1 MRLTSLN
8 EVARRSGCELVSRE
22 KGMRAEEIR
31 VGAVTVDS
39 RRLTPP
45 NALFFALA
53 GQHTDGHGFVADA
66 LAAGCVAA
74 VVDARR
80 AGELTGVRGPLLLAP
95 ATEPRD
101 ADGGGSEGEDNRA
114 DGGDPVLAAL
124 VRLATWWRGQLK
136 ARVLGITGSN
146 GKTTVKSALH
156 AVLARAVRT
165 AVSPGSY
172 NSRLGVALSLLG
184 MDSGAEVALVEAGV
198 SEPGNMAPLEAMI
211 RPDLGLVTGLGT
223 AHIGRFTTRKRIG
236 VEKLQLFGNIA
247 KRSGRDPGH
256 DPGWVLI
263 PDDPVCRDLARDLRC
278 DVHVFGQDNATANTV
293 GVQRLSTTWRLS
305 QVVLLTFPD
314 GDRFDIEVRDT
325 SGAQVQNVA
334 ATASA
339 ALLLG
344 LAPADIAGA
353 LDGFRPPPQR
363 LETWQSPDGVTIIN
377 DCYSADPT
385 STDAALRALGEYPAN
400 ARKVFVFGG
409 MAGLGDQAEQEHRHA
424 GGLAAEV
431 GVDVLAAVGHRAEA
445 TARAFDEANS
455 GELLRFA
462 DPAQAAGHLS
472 RVLRH
477 GDVVLVKGPTDLRMN
492 GLARALVESSAPTR
506 LIIDL
511 TTVEANL
518 RQLRRHVSTGVKLC
532 PIVKA
537 AAYGGDPVRL
547 CRFLERIG
555 VDYLGVAFTDE
566 GVALRKAGISLPVLV
581 LSPGRGEERLLVN
594 HMLTPV
600 LHSVEGLEALE
611 EAASRVDSPQR
622 VHLEVD
628 TGMGR
633 YGLFPDEVLAVARRI
648 HGSTRL
654 ELEGV
659 MTHFAAAEDPA
670 EDDFTR
676 SQIAQFNRVLASLE
690 AEGIPVAIRHAAAT
704 AAALRFDEARFD
716 MVRVGLGLY
725 GVLPSESCR
734 QSLSLECAV
743 AAVSRISSI
752 KTFPRGHTLGYGR
765 RYRVTAATER
775 IAFIPCG
782 YHDAVWRDLYRGGGE
797 VLVRGVRCPIVGT
810 VSMDSAP
817 INISAVPDADIG
829 DDVLLFGQWQGQILP
844 PEEVA
849 ERANT
854 VTHQLLSGVGPRVQR
869 IYQEG

>member
-1 MRLTSLN
+1 MRQLPLD
-8 EVARRSGCELVSRE
+8 EVARAAGCEL
-22 KGMRAEEIR
+22 RARVDGIR
-31 VGAVTVDS
+31 VAAVTVDS

-45 NALFFALA
+45 HALFFAL
-53 GQHTDGHGFVADA
+53 GGRHTDGHRFVADA
-66 LAAGCVAA
+66 LGAGCVAA

-80 AGELTGVRGPLLLAP
+80 APDLATRGHGPLLLAP
-95 ATEPRD
+95 AGDDE
-101 ADGGGSEGEDNRA
+101 
-114 DGGDPVLAAL
+114 GDPVLAAL
-124 VRLATWWRGQLK
+124 VRLATWWRGQLG
-136 ARVLGITGSN
+136 ARVLAITGSN

-156 AVLARAVRT
+156 AVLSRRVPT

-184 MDSGAEVALVEAGV
+184 MDAEARVALVEAGV
-198 SEPGNMAPLEAMI
+198 SEPGDMAPLEAMI
-211 RPDLGLVTGLGT
+211 RPDLGLLTGLGT
-223 AHIGRFTTRKRIG
+223 AHIGRFGKPERIG
-236 VEKLQLFGNIA
+236 AEKIRLFERIA
-247 KRSGRDPGH
+247 GPSGAA
-256 DPGWVLI
+256 PGWVLV
-263 PDDPVCRDLARDLRC
+263 PDDPACRKLAQGLRC
-278 DVHVFGQDNATANTV
+278 NVHFFGGNGPGDGASEGAV
-293 GVQRLSTTWRLS
+293 GVERLSATWRQGQAVRLH
-305 QVVLLTFPD
+305 FPH

-325 SGAQVQNVA
+325 SGAQVHNLA

-344 LAPADIAGA
+344 LAPADIVDA

-363 LETWQSPDGVTIIN
+363 METWQTPDGVTVIN

-385 STDAALRALGEYPAN
+385 STDAALRALGDYPED

-409 MAGLGDQAEQEHRHA
+409 MAGLGDLADQEHRHA
-424 GGLAAEV
+424 GSLAAEV
-431 GVDVLAAVGHRAEA
+431 GVDLLAAVGDRAEA
-445 TARAFDEANS
+445 TARSFEES
-455 GELLRFA
+455 GTRQVLRFA
-462 DPAQAAGHLS
+462 DPAQAAGRLS
-472 RVLRH
+472 QVLQH
-477 GDVVLVKGPTDLRMN
+477 GDVVLVKGPTRLRMD

-511 TTVEANL
+511 TTVESNL
-518 RQLRRHVSTGVKLC
+518 RQVRRHVGTGVRLC

-547 CRFLERIG
+547 CRYLERIG

-581 LSPGRGEERLLVN
+581 LSPGRGEGRRLVG
-594 HMLTPV
+594 HRLTPV
-600 LHSVEGLEALE
+600 LHAPHGIDELE
-611 EAASRVDSPQR
+611 EAASRAGTTQR

-633 YGLFPDEVLAVARRI
+633 YGFFPDEVLYVARRV
-648 HGSTRL
+648 HESDRL
-654 ELEGV
+654 DLEGV

-676 SQIAQFNRVLASLE
+676 SQLARFDEVLRSLQEAS
-690 AEGIPVAIRHAAAT
+690 IPVAIRHAAAT
-704 AAALRFDEARFD
+704 AAALRFPEARLD

-725 GVLPSESCR
+725 GVPPSPACREILP
-734 QSLSLECAV
+734 LECAV

-752 KTFPRGHTLGYGR
+752 KTFPQGHTLGYGR
-765 RYRVTAATER
+765 RYRVSAPAER

-782 YHDAVWRDLYRGGGE
+782 YHDAVWRDLHQGGGE

-817 INISAVPDADIG
+817 IDISAVPDADIG
-829 DDVLLFGQWQGQILP
+829 DDVLLFGQWQGQVLP

-849 ERANT
+849 QRAST

>member
-1 MRLTSLN
+1 MRLLSLN
-8 EVARRSGCELVSRE
+8 EAARLAGCEVHSPVE
-22 KGMRAEEIR
+22 GIR
-31 VGAVTVDS
+31 VSAVTVDS

-45 NALFFALA
+45 DGLFFAL
-53 GQHTDGHGFVADA
+53 GGHQTDGHRFVADA

-80 AGELTGVRGPLLLAP
+80 ARELEGHGPLLLAP
-95 ATEPRD
+95 
-101 ADGGGSEGEDNRA
+101 GGD
-114 DGGDPVLAAL
+114 DGGDCVLAAL
-124 VRLATWWRGQLK
+124 VRLATWWRDQLEG
-136 ARVLGITGSN
+136 RVLGITGSN

-156 AVLARAVRT
+156 AVLARAVHT

-184 MDSGAEVALVEAGV
+184 MDAEAGVALVEAGV
-198 SEPGNMAPLEAMI
+198 SEPGDMAPLEAMI
-211 RPDLGLVTGLGT
+211 RPDLGLLTGLGT
-223 AHIGRFTTRKRIG
+223 AHIGRFATPERIG
-236 VEKLQLFGNIA
+236 VEKIQLFGNIA
-247 KRSGRDPGH
+247 DRPG
-256 DPGWVLI
+256 DKPGWVLI
-263 PDDPVCRDLARDLRC
+263 PDDPVCRKAARDLRC
-278 DVHVFGQDNATANTV
+278 DVHVFGQSTSTEGSV
-293 GVQRLSTTWRLS
+293 GAQRLSTTVRLG
-305 QVVLLTFPD
+305 QAVRLHFPD
-314 GDRFDIEVRDT
+314 GERFDIEVPDT

-344 LAPADIAGA
+344 LEPADIADA
-353 LDGFRPPPQR
+353 LNGFRPPPQR
-363 LETWQSPDGVTIIN
+363 LETCQTPDGVTIIN

-385 STDAALRALGEYPAN
+385 STDAALRALGEYPTD

-409 MAGLGDQAEQEHRHA
+409 MAGLGDLAEQEHRHA
-424 GGLAAEV
+424 GGVAADV
-431 GVDVLAAVGHRAEA
+431 GVDLLAAVGHRAEA
-445 TARAFDEANS
+445 TAQAFAETGA
-455 GELLRFA
+455 GQVLRFA
-462 DPAQAAGHLS
+462 DPAQAAGHLAK
-472 RVLRH
+472 VLQH
-477 GDVVLVKGPTDLRMN
+477 GDVVLVKGPTGLRMD

-518 RQLRRHVSTGVKLC
+518 RQLRLHVSTGVKLC

-566 GVALRKAGISLPVLV
+566 GVALRKAGITLPVLV
-581 LSPGRGEERLLVN
+581 LSPGRGEERLLVA
-594 HMLTPV
+594 HRLTPV
-600 LHSVEGLEALE
+600 LHASDGLDALE
-611 EAASRVDSPQR
+611 EAAARADTPQR

-633 YGLFPDEVLAVARRI
+633 YGFFPDEVLEVARRI
-648 HGSTRL
+648 HGSPRL
-654 ELEGV
+654 HLEGV

-676 SQIAQFNRVLASLE
+676 SQIARFAEVLQSLE
-690 AEGIPVAIRHAAAT
+690 DEAIPVAIRHAAAT
-704 AAALRFDEARFD
+704 AAALRFPEARFD

-725 GVLPSESCR
+725 GVLPSEPCR
-734 QSLSLECAV
+734 QLLPLEYAV

-752 KTFPRGHTLGYGR
+752 KTFPQGHTLGYGR
-765 RYRVTAATER
+765 RYRVTAPTER

-782 YHDAVWRDLYRGGGE
+782 YHDAVWRDLHRSGGE

-810 VSMDSAP
+810 VSMDSAS

-829 DDVLLFGQWQGQILP
+829 DDVLLFGQWQGHILP

-849 ERANT
+849 RRAST

-869 IYQEG
+869 IYLES

>member
-1 MRLTSLN
+1 MRLLSLN
-8 EVARRSGCELVSRE
+8 EVARRAGCEL
-22 KGMRAEEIR
+22 RAAEGGIFVR
-31 VGAVTVDS
+31 AVTVDS

-45 NALFFALA
+45 HALFFAL
-53 GQHTDGHGFVADA
+53 GGHHTDGHRFVADA
-66 LAAGCVAA
+66 LAGGCVAA
-74 VVDARR
+74 VVDAER
-80 AGELTGVRGPLLLAP
+80 AGDLNVDGPLLLAP
-95 ATEPRD
+95 EA
-101 ADGGGSEGEDNRA
+101 A

-146 GKTTVKSALH
+146 GKTTVKSALQ
-156 AVLARAVRT
+156 AVLSRSVHT

-184 MDSGAEVALVEAGV
+184 MEADADVALVEAGV
-198 SEPGNMAPLEAMI
+198 SEPGDMAPLEAMI
-211 RPDLGLVTGLGT
+211 RPDLGLLTGLGT
-223 AHIGRFTTRKRIG
+223 AHIGRFGQRSRIG
-236 VEKLQLFGNIA
+236 AEKLRLFENIA
-247 KRSGRDPGH
+247 DGPGDAGGSGGA
-256 DPGWVLI
+256 GWLLI
-263 PDDPVCRDLARDLRC
+263 PDDPICKKLARELPC
-278 DVHVFGQDNATANTV
+278 NVHVFGQDVSTDNTV
-293 GVQRLSTTWRLS
+293 GVERLSTTWRLG
-305 QVVLLTFPD
+305 QAVRLRFP
-314 GDRFDIEVRDT
+314 GGERFDIEVRDT
-325 SGAQVQNVA
+325 SGVQVQNVA

-344 LAPADIAGA
+344 LAPADIADA
-353 LDGFRPPPQR
+353 LDGFRPPAQR
-363 LETWQSPDGVTIIN
+363 LETWQTPEGVTVIN

-385 STDAALRALGEYPAN
+385 STDAALRALGEYPAD

-409 MAGLGDQAEQEHRHA
+409 MAGLGELTEQEHRHA
-424 GGLAAEV
+424 GGLAAEM
-431 GVDVLAAVGHRAEA
+431 GVDVLATVGDRTEA
-445 TARAFDEANS
+445 TAQAFAESAV
-455 GELLRFA
+455 GEVLRFA
-462 DPAQAAGHLS
+462 DPAQAASHLT
-472 RVLRH
+472 RRLQH
-477 GDVVLVKGPTDLRMN
+477 GDVVLVKGPTELHLD

-518 RQLRRHVSTGVKLC
+518 RQLRRHVSTGVRLC

-581 LSPGRGEERLLVN
+581 LSPGRGEERRLVT
-594 HMLTPV
+594 HRLTPV
-600 LHSVEGLEALE
+600 LHSADGLDALE
-611 EAASRVDSPQR
+611 RAAARADTPLR

-633 YGLFPDEVLAVARRI
+633 YGFFPDEVLAVARRI
-648 HGSTRL
+648 HDSARL

-659 MTHFAAAEDPA
+659 MTHFAAAEDPT

-676 SQIAQFNRVLASLE
+676 AQIARFESVLQSL
-690 AEGIPVAIRHAAAT
+690 ADAQIPVAIRHAAAT
-704 AAALRFDEARFD
+704 AAALRFPEARFD

-725 GVLPSESCR
+725 GVSPSDACREVLP
-734 QSLSLECAV
+734 LEYAV

-765 RYRVTAATER
+765 RYRVTADSER

-782 YHDAVWRDLYRGGGE
+782 YHDAVWRDLHRGGGE

-817 INISAVPDADIG
+817 INISAVPDADVG

-849 ERANT
+849 QRAGT

>member
-8 EVARRSGCELVSRE
+8 EVARWAGCELVFSEEELRS
-22 KGMRAEEIR
+22 EEIG
-31 VGAVTVDS
+31 VEAVTVDS

-45 NALFFALA
+45 NALFFALG
-53 GQHTDGHGFVADA
+53 GQHTDGHRFVADA

-80 AGELTGVRGPLLLAP
+80 AEDLAGLGPLLLAP
-95 ATEPRD
+95 T
-101 ADGGGSEGEDNRA
+101 GGVEGDSAQAEEE
-114 DGGDPVLAAL
+114 DPVLAAL
-124 VRLATWWRGQLK
+124 VRLATWWRGQLE

-156 AVLARAVRT
+156 AVLARTVRT
-165 AVSPGSY
+165 AASPGSY

-184 MDSGAEVALVEAGV
+184 MDAGAEVALLEAGV
-198 SEPGNMAPLEAMI
+198 SEPGDMAPLEAMI
-211 RPDLGLVTGLGT
+211 RPNLGLITGLGT
-223 AHIGRFTTRKRIG
+223 AHIGRFGTRKRIG
-236 VEKLQLFGNIA
+236 VEKLRLFGNLA
-247 KRSGRDPGH
+247 EGSDH
-256 DPGWVLI
+256 DPGWLLI
-263 PDDPVCRDLARDLRC
+263 PDDPICRDLARDLRC
-278 DVHVFGQDNATANTV
+278 AVHVFGHQEATASTV
-293 GVQRLSTTWRLS
+293 GVGRLSTTLRLG
-305 QVVLLTFPD
+305 QVVRLRFPD
-314 GDRFDIEVRDT
+314 GDRFDIEVLDT
-325 SGAQVQNVA
+325 SDAQVQNVA

-344 LAPADIAGA
+344 LAPADIADA

-363 LETWQSPDGVTIIN
+363 LETWQTPDGVTIIN

-385 STDAALRALGEYPAN
+385 STDAALRALGEYPTD

-409 MAGLGDQAEQEHRHA
+409 MAGLGDLADQEHRHA
-424 GGLAAEV
+424 GGVAAEV
-431 GVDVLAAVGHRAEA
+431 GVDLLAAVGHRAEA
-445 TARAFDEANS
+445 TAQAFAETDT
-455 GELLRFA
+455 GQLLRFP
-462 DPAQAAGHLS
+462 DPAQAADRLS
-472 RVLRH
+472 QELRH
-477 GDVVLVKGPTDLRMN
+477 GDVVLVKGPTELRMN

-518 RQLRRHVSTGVKLC
+518 RQLRHHVSTGVKLC

-547 CRFLERIG
+547 CRFLERVG

-581 LSPGRGEERLLVN
+581 LSPGRGEERRLVD
-594 HMLTPV
+594 HGLTPV
-600 LHSVEGLEALE
+600 LHSVDGLDALE
-611 EAASRVDSPQR
+611 EAARSVDSPQR
-622 VHLEVD
+622 VHLEID

-633 YGLFPDEVLAVARRI
+633 YGFFPDEGIEVARRI
-648 HGSTRL
+648 HQSARL
-654 ELEGV
+654 DLEGV

-676 SQIAQFNRVLASLE
+676 SQIAQFNQVLQTLA
-690 AEGIPVAIRHAAAT
+690 AERIPVPIRHAAAT
-704 AAALRFDEARFD
+704 AAALRFPEARFD

-725 GVLPSESCR
+725 GVLPSEPCKEI
-734 QSLSLECAV
+734 LSLEVAV

-765 RYRVTAATER
+765 RYRVRAATER

-782 YHDAVWRDLYRGGGE
+782 YHDAVWRDLHQGGGE

-817 INISAVPDADIG
+817 INISAVPDADVG

-849 ERANT
+849 ARANT

>member
-1 MRLTSLN
+1 MRLSLD
-8 EVARRSGCELVSRE
+8 EAARAAGCEL
-22 KGMRAEEIR
+22 RARVDGIR
-31 VGAVTVDS
+31 VAAVTVDS

-45 NALFFALA
+45 HALFFAL
-53 GQHTDGHGFVADA
+53 GGRHTDGHRFVADA
-66 LAAGCVAA
+66 LRAGCVAA

-80 AGELTGVRGPLLLAP
+80 APDLAGHGPLLLAP
-95 ATEPRD
+95 
-101 ADGGGSEGEDNRA
+101 
-114 DGGDPVLAAL
+114 GGDDDGDSVLDAL
-124 VRLATWWRGQLK
+124 IRLATWWRGQLT
-136 ARVLGITGSN
+136 ARVLAITGSN

-156 AVLARAVRT
+156 AVLSRWVHT

-184 MDSGAEVALVEAGV
+184 MDAEARLALVEAGV
-198 SEPGNMAPLEAMI
+198 SEPGDMAPLEAMI
-211 RPDLGLVTGLGT
+211 RPDLGLLTGLGT
-223 AHIGRFTTRKRIG
+223 AHIGRFTTPERIG
-236 VEKLQLFGNIA
+236 AEKIRLFENIA
-247 KRSGRDPGH
+247 DPSGDA
-256 DPGWVLI
+256 PGWVLI
-263 PDDPVCRDLARDLRC
+263 PDDPACRKLARRLRC
-278 DVHVFGQDNATANTV
+278 KVHFFGRDSTAEGAV
-293 GVQRLSTTWRLS
+293 GVERLSTTWRLG
-305 QVVLLTFPD
+305 QAVRLYFPD
-314 GDRFDIEVRDT
+314 GERFDIEVRDT

-344 LAPADIAGA
+344 LAPADIADA

-363 LETWQSPDGVTIIN
+363 LETWQTPDGVTIIN

-385 STDAALRALGEYPAN
+385 STDAALRALGEYPAD

-409 MAGLGDQAEQEHRHA
+409 MAGLGDLADQEHRHA

-431 GVDVLAAVGHRAEA
+431 GVDLLAAVGDRTEA
-445 TARAFDEANS
+445 TARAFAQA
-455 GELLRFA
+455 GAGQVLRFT
-462 DPAQAAGHLS
+462 DPKEAAGHLVQ
-472 RVLRH
+472 VLQH
-477 GDVVLVKGPTDLRMN
+477 GDVVLVKGPTRLRMD

-511 TTVEANL
+511 TTVESNL
-518 RQLRRHVSTGVKLC
+518 RQLRRHVGTGVRLC

-581 LSPGRGEERLLVN
+581 LSPGRGEGRRLVG
-594 HMLTPV
+594 HRLTPV
-600 LHSVEGLEALE
+600 LHASCGLDELE
-611 EAASRVDSPQR
+611 EAAARADTMQR

-633 YGLFPDEVLAVARRI
+633 YGFFPDEVLEVARRI
-648 HGSTRL
+648 YDSDRL
-654 ELEGV
+654 DLEGV

-676 SQIAQFNRVLASLE
+676 SQIARFDEVLRSLE
-690 AEGIPVAIRHAAAT
+690 KASIPVALRHAAAT
-704 AAALRFDEARFD
+704 AAALRFPEARLD

-725 GVLPSESCR
+725 GVPPSEPCK
-734 QSLSLECAV
+734 QLLPLEYAV

-752 KTFPRGHTLGYGR
+752 KTFPQGHTLGYGR
-765 RYRVTAATER
+765 RYRVSADTER

-782 YHDAVWRDLYRGGGE
+782 YHDAVWRDLHRGGGE

-817 INISAVPDADIG
+817 IDISAVPDADIG
-829 DDVLLFGQWQGQILP
+829 DDVLLFGQWQGQVLP

-849 ERANT
+849 RRAST

>member
-1 MRLTSLN
+1 MRLLTLN
-8 EVARRSGCELVSRE
+8 EVARRAGCEVHSQD
-22 KGMRAEEIR
+22 EEIHLAA
-31 VGAVTVDS
+31 AVVDS

-45 NALFFALA
+45 HGLFFALA
-53 GQHTDGHGFVADA
+53 GRHTDGHRFVADA
-66 LAAGCVAA
+66 LAAGCEAA

-80 AGELTGVRGPLLLAP
+80 AGELTGVGPLLLAP
-95 ATEPRD
+95 
-101 ADGGGSEGEDNRA
+101 GGPEGEGEGED
-114 DGGDPVLAAL
+114 PVLEAL
-124 VRLATWWRGQLK
+124 VRLATWWRGELK

-156 AVLARAVRT
+156 TVLARSVHT

-184 MDSGAEVALVEAGV
+184 MDANAEMALVEAGV
-198 SEPGNMAPLEAMI
+198 SEPGDMAPLEAMI
-211 RPDLGLVTGLGT
+211 RPDLGLLTGLGT
-223 AHIGRFTTRKRIG
+223 AHIGWFGKRSHIAA
-236 VEKLQLFGNIA
+236 EKLGLFENID
-247 KRSGRDPGH
+247 R
-256 DPGWVLI
+256 WVLI
-263 PDDPVCRDLARDLRC
+263 PDDPICRRLAHALSC
-278 DVHVFGQDNATANTV
+278 NVHVFGQDASSDNTV
-293 GVQRLSTTWRLS
+293 GVKRLSTTWRLG
-305 QVVLLTFPD
+305 QAVRLYFP
-314 GDRFDIEVRDT
+314 GGEHFDIEVRDP

-339 ALLLG
+339 AHLLG
-344 LAPADIAGA
+344 LTPADIADA

-363 LETWQSPDGVTIIN
+363 LETWQTPEGVTVIN

-385 STDAALRALGEYPAN
+385 STDAALRALGEYPAH

-409 MAGLGDQAEQEHRHA
+409 MAGLGDLAEQEHRHA
-424 GGLAAEV
+424 GGLAAEM
-431 GVDVLAAVGHRAEA
+431 GVDVLAAVGERTEA
-445 TARAFDEANS
+445 TARAFDESDA
-455 GELLRFA
+455 GQVLRFS
-462 DPAQAAGHLS
+462 DPDEAAGHLS
-472 RVLRH
+472 KSLRH
-477 GDVVLVKGPTDLRMN
+477 GDVVLVKGPTQLHMD

-518 RQLRRHVSTGVKLC
+518 RQLRRHVGTGVLLC

-581 LSPGRGEERLLVN
+581 LSPGRGEERLLVT
-594 HMLTPV
+594 HRLTPV
-600 LHSVEGLEALE
+600 LHSTDGLDALE
-611 EAASRVDSPQR
+611 EAASGAETPQR

-633 YGLFPDEVLAVARRI
+633 YGFFPAEVLEVAQRI
-648 HGSTRL
+648 HSSSAL
-654 ELEGV
+654 HLEGV

-676 SQIAQFNRVLASLE
+676 AQIASFDEVGRSLE
-690 AEGIPVAIRHAAAT
+690 AASIPVAIRHAAAT
-704 AAALRFDEARFD
+704 AAALRFSEARFD

-725 GVLPSESCR
+725 GVPPSEACR
-734 QSLSLECAV
+734 EVLPLEYAV

-765 RYRVTAATER
+765 RYRVTADSER

-782 YHDAVWRDLYRGGGE
+782 YHDAVWRDLYSGGGE

-817 INISAVPDADIG
+817 INISAVPDADVG

-849 ERANT
+849 RRGST